1 METSQKDL
9 CTENSHPKGPLE
21 GSKAIVR
28 LYRPCNTYSFSFHTK
43 RINPYEITDTRG
55 SGTLYNT
62 KKARYF
68 LIELDQHADLDLT
81 RKNFFTVYTNDIEM
95 THDHQR
101 IFNSSSKKLNINY
114 LIGTYLTFTF
124 AINRQFSPDTV
135 KKYFKRLR
143 QLLLVKF
150 LAIKNRLS
158 SDSIKN
164 RQTNTFIRFSS
175 GSHVIYLGFYL
186 PCGMNNLFG
195 LGKHCDQPAAF
206 VLSRNRWKC
215 HTHLLNIENVNLNIQ
230 TNSKFPSNPA
240 LNYGANHHFIK
251 ERYPTLRPFYKEY
264 RNLEFDI
271 VRSPQQIKRWN
282 HLKQSIINS
291 ERRIHYNK
299 PYLLRP
305 GHDHYTQSV
314 VFKQLSHVAERGS
327 IHPSYEGRS
336 NKEKI
341 NLKRAKNWLRRI
353 KKRNKLK
360 KSLPPLPPDFNGD
373 PRVFYNNTYHINLFD
388 YKVRRRFNVSTI
400 PQYNYGY
407 TKAKQLYDDY
417 ILKRSCPLITEY
429 LPPIDKDKNI
439 FFISDAHLE
448 IINDNDI
455 FFHRRTPPPD
465 EIDDDK
471 GRLQRPLMRNKRK
484 KVEILP
490 SPGQDL

>member
-1 METSQKDL
+1 
-9 CTENSHPKGPLE
+9 
-21 GSKAIVR
+21 
-28 LYRPCNTYSFSFHTK
+28 
-43 RINPYEITDTRG
+43 
-55 SGTLYNT
+55 
-62 KKARYF
+62 
-68 LIELDQHADLDLT
+68 
-81 RKNFFTVYTNDIEM
+81 
-95 THDHQR
+95 
-101 IFNSSSKKLNINY
+101 
-114 LIGTYLTFTF
+114 
-124 AINRQFSPDTV
+124 
-135 KKYFKRLR
+135 
-143 QLLLVKF
+143 
-150 LAIKNRLS
+150 
-158 SDSIKN
+158 
-164 RQTNTFIRFSS
+164 
-175 GSHVIYLGFYL
+175 
-186 PCGMNNLFG
+186 MNNLFG

-240 LNYGANHHFIK
+240 LYKCLTDNPRAKKVHSTRLGVKYEVVIK
-251 ERYPTLRPFYKEY
+251 RYRPYKGNNNQNLKEIMEPTITLSKKGIPTLRPFYKEY

-282 HLKQSIINS
+282 RLKQSIINS

-305 GHDHYTQSV
+305 GRDHYTQSV

-327 IHPSYEGRS
+327 IHPSYEGR
-336 NKEKI
+336 
-341 NLKRAKNWLRRI
+341 
-353 KKRNKLK
+353 
-360 KSLPPLPPDFNGD
+360 
-373 PRVFYNNTYHINLFD
+373 T
-388 YKVRRRFNVSTI
+388 
-400 PQYNYGY
+400 
-407 TKAKQLYDDY
+407 KQLYDDY
-417 ILKRSCPLITEY
+417 ILRRSCPLITEY

-484 KVEILP
+484 KVEIPP

>member
-240 LNYGANHHFIK
+240 LYKCLTDNPRAKKVHSTRLGVKYEVVIK
-251 ERYPTLRPFYKEY
+251 RYRPYKGNNNQNLKEIMEPTITLSKKGIPTLRPFYKEY

-305 GHDHYTQSV
+305 GRDHYTQSV

-388 YKVRRRFNVSTI
+388 YKVR
-400 PQYNYGY
+400 
-407 TKAKQLYDDY
+407 
-417 ILKRSCPLITEY
+417 
-429 LPPIDKDKNI
+429 
-439 FFISDAHLE
+439 
-448 IINDNDI
+448 
-455 FFHRRTPPPD
+455 
-465 EIDDDK
+465 
-471 GRLQRPLMRNKRK
+471 
-484 KVEILP
+484 
-490 SPGQDL
+490 

>member
-1 METSQKDL
+1 METSQKNL
-9 CTENSHPKGPLE
+9 CTENSHSKGPLE

-62 KKARYF
+62 KKAQYF

-81 RKNFFTVYTNDIEM
+81 RKNFFTVCTNDIEM
-95 THDHQR
+95 TRDHQR

-124 AINRQFSPDTV
+124 AINRQFSPETV

-158 SDSIKN
+158 SDNIKN

-186 PCGMNNLFG
+186 PCGMNNSFG
-195 LGKHCDQPAAF
+195 FGKHCDQPAAF

-215 HTHLLNIENVNLNIQ
+215 QTHLLNIKNVNLNIQ
-230 TNSKFPSNPA
+230 TNSKFPSVK
-240 LNYGANHHFIK
+240 YEVVIK
-251 ERYPTLRPFYKEY
+251 RYRPYKGNNNQNLKEIMEPTITLSKKGIPTLRPFYKEY

-271 VRSPQQIKRWN
+271 VRSPQQIK
-282 HLKQSIINS
+282 L
-291 ERRIHYNK
+291 
-299 PYLLRP
+299 
-305 GHDHYTQSV
+305 
-314 VFKQLSHVAERGS
+314 VFNQLSHVAERGS

-360 KSLPPLPPDFNGD
+360 KSLPPLPPDFN
-373 PRVFYNNTYHINLFD
+373 
-388 YKVRRRFNVSTI
+388 
-400 PQYNYGY
+400 
-407 TKAKQLYDDY
+407 
-417 ILKRSCPLITEY
+417 
-429 LPPIDKDKNI
+429 
-439 FFISDAHLE
+439 DAHLE
-448 IINDNDI
+448 IINDNNI

-484 KVEILP
+484 KVEIPP

>member
-240 LNYGANHHFIK
+240 LYKCLTDNPRAKKVHSTRLGVKYEVVIK
-251 ERYPTLRPFYKEY
+251 RYRPYKGNNNQNLKEIMEPTITLSKKGIPTLRPFYKEY

-282 HLKQSIINS
+282 L
-291 ERRIHYNK
+291 
-299 PYLLRP
+299 
-305 GHDHYTQSV
+305 

-360 KSLPPLPPDFNGD
+360 KSLPPLPPDFN
-373 PRVFYNNTYHINLFD
+373 
-388 YKVRRRFNVSTI
+388 
-400 PQYNYGY
+400 
-407 TKAKQLYDDY
+407 AKQLYDDY
-417 ILKRSCPLITEY
+417 ILRRSCPLITEY

-448 IINDNDI
+448 IINDNNI